1 LSLSRGLCILCRQA
15 PVLQGAQKQDAAM
28 KRREFLALLGA
39 AALIDP
45 LEASAQTPN
54 KIYHLGTLHPA
65 VPVTEG
71 SPFGKIVV
79 KALAERGYILGQNL
93 TFDARGAMGDV
104 AKLPSLL
111 AELKA
116 RDVDAIIVVGYP
128 AALAAKST
136 GIPTVGALGL
146 GDPVETRLIDSLA
159 RPGGNV
165 TGISDVATELT
176 TKRLSLLKEMSPKL
190 QKVAMLWNKDDLGM
204 SLRYEASAKV
214 AQASGFT
221 VQALGVREPDDFN
234 EAFSVMSSDPPDA
247 ILMVA
252 DALTVLNRKRVF
264 EFAAAR
270 KLPAIYEYDF
280 LVHDGGLMSYGPDLT
295 ESFERAA
302 ALVDRIFKGAKAA
315 DLPFEQPT
323 RYLFVLNL
331 KTAKSIGLEIPPTLL
346 ALADE
351 VIE

>member
-1 LSLSRGLCILCRQA
+1 
-15 PVLQGAQKQDAAM
+15 M

-45 LEASAQTPN
+45 KEASAQTLGR
-54 KIYHLGTLHPA
+54 IYHLGTLTPSL
-65 VPVTEG
+65 PVTET
-71 SPFGKIVV
+71 SPSGKVLV
-79 KALAERGYILGQNL
+79 KALAEHGYILGQNL
-93 TFDARGAMGDV
+93 TFDARGAVGDI

-111 AELKA
+111 GELKA
-116 RDVDAIIVVGYP
+116 RAVDAIIVTGYP
-128 AALAAKST
+128 AALAAKSA
-136 GIPTVGALGL
+136 GVPTVGANGL

-159 RPGGNV
+159 HPGGNI
-165 TGISDVATELT
+165 TGISDVATTLT
-176 TKRLSLLKEMSPKL
+176 TKRLSLLKELSPKL

-214 AQASGFT
+214 AQAIGIT

-234 EAFSVMSSDPPDA
+234 EAFSVMSGDLPDA

-252 DALTVLNRKRVF
+252 DALTSLNRKRVF
-264 EFAAAR
+264 EFAAAK
-270 KLPAIYEYDF
+270 KLPAIYEYDV
-280 LVHDGGLMSYGPDLT
+280 LVRDGGLMSYGPDLT

-302 ALVDRIFKGAKAA
+302 ALVDRIFRGAKPA

-331 KTAKSIGLEIPPTLL
+331 KTAKSIGLEIPPMLL

>member
-1 LSLSRGLCILCRQA
+1 
-15 PVLQGAQKQDAAM
+15 M
-28 KRREFLALLGA
+28 KRREFLALLGGA
-39 AALIDP
+39 GLAGPRTAL
-45 LEASAQTPN
+45 AQTPGRT
-54 KIYHLGTLHPA
+54 YHLGTLHPA
-65 VPVTEG
+65 SPVEAETPLG
-71 SPFGKIVV
+71 QVIL
-79 KALAERGYILGQNL
+79 KALAERGYVLGQNL
-93 TFDARGAMGDV
+93 TFEARGAMGDV
-104 AKLPSLL
+104 TRLPALL
-111 AELKA
+111 GELKA
-116 RDVDAIIVVGYP
+116 RNVDVVIVVGYP
-128 AALAAKST
+128 AALAAKAA
-136 GIPTVGALGL
+136 GIPTVGATGV

-159 RPGGNV
+159 HPGGNV
-165 TGISDVATELT
+165 TGISDVATALT

-214 AQASGFT
+214 AQSIGVT

-234 EAFSVMSSDPPDA
+234 EALAVMNGDMPDA

-252 DALTVLNRKRVF
+252 DSLTILNRRRVF

-280 LVHDGGLMSYGPDLT
+280 LVRDGGLMSYGPDLT

-302 ALVDRIFKGAKAA
+302 ALADRIFKGASPG
-315 DLPFEQPT
+315 DLPFEQPI
-323 RYLFVLNL
+323 RYPFVLNL
-331 KTAKSIGLEIPPTLL
+331 KTAKAIGLEIPPQLL